1 MEIFV
6 TSPLPKGRGTMSKMH
21 LSLDKQGMV
30 AAKLYT
36 KFHQSYLE
44 EGLVESKV
52 HFFGVPKG
60 EDDNRVVFDG
70 TSSGLNECLWA
81 PNFYIPTS
89 RAASTILTFSTLMAD
104 ADFADMF
111 HNFPMPDR
119 IRKCLGVEI
128 GQLVPYMST
137 PLSVGKLRQCL
148 LRWSRL
154 SMCMRTSP
162 SNAVRF
168 YYGRE
173 EFIRGNSRSPNENT
187 TPLRLHYLEPAML
200 GGV

>member
-1 MEIFV
+1 MNREWLQRNWI
-6 TSPLPKGRGTMSKMH
+6 
-21 LSLDKQGMV
+21 
-30 AAKLYT
+30 
-36 KFHQSYLE
+36 QSFTNSTWK

-52 HFFGVPKG
+52 HFFGVLKG
-60 EDDNRVVFDG
+60 EDDNRGVFDG
-70 TSSGLNECLWA
+70 TSSGLNKCLWA

-128 GQLVPYMST
+128 GQLVPYMSA

-168 YYGRE
+168 YYWRE
-173 EFIRGNSRSPNENT
+173 DFHPRQT
-187 TPLRLHYLEPAML
+187 QVTK
-200 GGV
+200 